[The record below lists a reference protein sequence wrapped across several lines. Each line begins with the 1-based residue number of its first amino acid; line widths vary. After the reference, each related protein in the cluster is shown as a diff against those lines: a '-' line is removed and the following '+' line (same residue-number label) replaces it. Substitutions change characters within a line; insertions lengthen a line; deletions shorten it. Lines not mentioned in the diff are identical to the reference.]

1 MIRPINLGSSVDLPA
16 LMYSEE
22 GFHFEVIKN
31 NESGKPSTDEETL
44 TNLRL
49 TVKNPDSPKA
59 IFLDRLLELRGLEKM
74 YKPI

>member
-49 TVKNPDSPKA
+49 TVKNQIHLRQFSL
-59 IFLDRLLELRGLEKM
+59 IGFLNYEV
-74 YKPI
+74 